1 MLSQFFILSE
11 RGDTLAFRDYRGDVV
26 AGTPEIFHRR
36 LKAFE
41 AAGVH
46 PPPVFNVEGT
56 QFIQIVKHGL
66 YFVCTSIQNVS
77 PVFLLEFLQK
87 ISMLV
92 KDYCGVVNEE
102 AVRYNFA
109 LIYEI
114 LDEVLD
120 YGYPQS
126 TSTDELKEFIFNE
139 PHPLHHPVPTA
150 AVARP
155 LPTMNLFGAEK
166 RIASSSAPQ
175 KSVMKEKNEVYI
187 DVMERLTVVISDTGQ
202 IVKSQLDGCINVR
215 SFLSGSPEIRLDL
228 NENLR
233 IRNWEN
239 LSGGSFGGNLSNAI
253 LDDVC
258 LHECINQENFERS
271 RSLLFSP
278 PVGEWVALR
287 YSIFNLGE
295 LPFQVSAFTEQT
307 SDDTLVLRLH
317 VRCTAPIQHHAVA
330 VVAYIPVPRLTC
342 NDPALSHA
350 ALEYKPK
357 EHLVKW
363 NIKRIAGGA
372 EQSCSIKVRVPS
384 VTHKSKKEFGPIRLN
399 FEFPAFVKSGLKVK
413 SLKVIE
419 TNGMYTPARWIRYI
433 THTDSYEV
441 RL

>member
-1 MLSQFFILSE
+1 
-11 RGDTLAFRDYRGDVV
+11 
-26 AGTPEIFHRR
+26 
-36 LKAFE
+36 
-41 AAGVH
+41 
-46 PPPVFNVEGT
+46 
-56 QFIQIVKHGL
+56 
-66 YFVCTSIQNVS
+66 
-77 PVFLLEFLQK
+77 
-87 ISMLV
+87 LV

-120 YGYPQS
+120 FGYPQF

-139 PHPLHHPVPTA
+139 PHHVHQSTA
-150 AVARP
+150 STTGAVQP
-155 LPTMNLFGAEK
+155 LPTMNLFGADK
-166 RIASSSAPQ
+166 KVASSSAPH

-202 IVKSQLDGCINVR
+202 IVKSQLDGYINVR
-215 SFLSGSPEIRLDL
+215 SFLVGSPEIRLDL

-239 LSGGSFGGNLSNAI
+239 QSTIGNHGNLSNAI

-258 LHECINQENFERS
+258 LHECVNQDHFERS
-271 RSLLFSP
+271 RSLLFTP

-287 YSIFNLGE
+287 YSVFNLSE
-295 LPFQVSAFTEQT
+295 LPFQVNAFTEQT

-317 VRCTAPIQHHAVA
+317 VRCTAPSQHHAVA
-330 VVAYIPVPRLTC
+330 VNAFIPVPRSTC
-342 NDPALSHA
+342 NDPAFSHSS
-350 ALEYKPK
+350 LEYKSR

-363 NIKRIAGGA
+363 NIRRMTGGS
-372 EQSCSIKVRVPS
+372 EQSCSIKVKVPS
-384 VTHKSKKEFGPIRLN
+384 VTNKSKKEFGPVQLN
-399 FEFPAFVKSGLKVK
+399 FEFPAYVKSGLKVK

-441 RL
+441 RI